1 MDSAALR
8 VAALWVA
15 WLLVMLFHVELGLMP
30 LFHGCS
36 VEMQTRVPAR
46 RLPAIFLSMLVYFLL
61 PLFAMLLAVH
71 AFTEPEGWSAS
82 GSWRAFQF
90 FLATIY
96 TVTNIGHFLADLCIP
111 DSRFDQVILMGVL
124 TAIGLLLNWHAWL
137 WWAP

>member
-1 MDSAALR
+1 
-8 VAALWVA
+8 
-15 WLLVMLFHVELGLMP
+15 
-30 LFHGCS
+30 
-36 VEMQTRVPAR
+36 
-46 RLPAIFLSMLVYFLL
+46 MLVYFLL

-82 GSWRAFQF
+82 GAWRAFQF

-124 TAIGLLLNWHAWL
+124 TAIGLLLKWQTWL